1 MGRGFSSE
9 IIRGER
15 AKLSKICGRLRK
27 KSPHAR
33 LPAFLPVVVCR
44 FRGVYTRARRANV
57 VSTSLTVKKPDI
69 K

>member
-27 KSPHAR
+27 KSPHACLSTHFPPLAR
-33 LPAFLPVVVCR
+33 ASEAF
-44 FRGVYTRARRANV
+44 TRAQGANV